1 MSVENQNDGI
11 ISIGEPIMKPMGSL
25 SVNRITTPNGPW
37 VWELA
42 LADSSGTRVG
52 DISLTSVDLRELR
65 NLLGKAIAMEQ
76 GTSSEDSSSDRFVLF
91 EVFEGEENVGRVA
104 LLLSWSEN
112 DVLIELKS
120 RGYPTGGRVKFKDW
134 PSSKNF
140 ELEIMGDVLHD
151 FKFASIET

>member
-11 ISIGEPIMKPMGSL
+11 ISIGESIMKPMGSL
-25 SVNRITTPNGPW
+25 SVNGPW

-76 GTSSEDSSSDRFVLF
+76 GTSSEDSSSF
-91 EVFEGEENVGRVA
+91 
-104 LLLSWSEN
+104 
-112 DVLIELKS
+112 
-120 RGYPTGGRVKFKDW
+120 
-134 PSSKNF
+134 
-140 ELEIMGDVLHD
+140 
-151 FKFASIET
+151 

>member
-1 MSVENQNDGI
+1 MLWSKGHRARTHQ
-11 ISIGEPIMKPMGSL
+11 
-25 SVNRITTPNGPW
+25 
-37 VWELA
+37 
-42 LADSSGTRVG
+42 
-52 DISLTSVDLRELR
+52 
-65 NLLGKAIAMEQ
+65 
-76 GTSSEDSSSDRFVLF
+76 
-91 EVFEGEENVGRVA
+91 VFEGEENVGRVA